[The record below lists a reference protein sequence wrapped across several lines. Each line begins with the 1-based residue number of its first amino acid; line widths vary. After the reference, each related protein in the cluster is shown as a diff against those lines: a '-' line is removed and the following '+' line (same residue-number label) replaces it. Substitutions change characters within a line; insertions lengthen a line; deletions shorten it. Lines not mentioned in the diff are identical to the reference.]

1 MGAVSTDI
9 DEAEPG
15 PTTSSGEST
24 RRPGRRRSSATTAQ
38 RIGVAAVAVVA
49 VVLAIVCCDAAP
61 TGSAVIDA
69 AYRAAFVVATVLAG
83 ARARRWSL
91 LTAAGIVSVGVDGW
105 MIVPAVAAIGLGIL
119 LAWRNRRDRVVGA
132 VAGAL
137 VAVCALRLSWP
148 ASPTGATAVLAA
160 LSVVPLWI
168 SGYRVA
174 RRGTRRQIRWIVAGL
189 AAVALLGVLAG
200 AALALT
206 QRGRLVDAAEASLDA
221 ANAVTGGT
229 TDGDASFDT
238 SQEQFE
244 TVASTSASW
253 WAAPARL
260 VPVVAQNVRAVGVAA
275 QAGAD
280 LSGVAA
286 ELSEQVD
293 YDALQRE
300 DGSIDVGRLAGF
312 RPAAEQA
319 EAAVERA
326 RADVDALGSPWL
338 VPPISDQLSEL
349 QGHLDDAGASTALG
363 AEATRRLPAI
373 LGAEGTRRYLLLLG
387 NPAEARDVGGHL
399 GNWAELTVTD
409 GDIEVVEVGTPYELF
424 GPGTQPRPT
433 LDDPDRYPPSL
444 VEIDPTLFPQNWGA
458 TADLSTVAALAAE
471 LYPQVAGGQPID
483 GVLYADPLAFA
494 ALLQLTGPVRA
505 GELQLDAD
513 TAVDFLTRGQFEG
526 AQNQDQAVSDV
537 IELALERLTTSRL
550 PSGRELGSTFGEVV
564 RRGHLQFALT
574 GEDGGELLSIAGL
587 DQQLGA
593 PDGGDV
599 VAVLNRNANP
609 SKIDA
614 YLRRSIDYDVRWDP
628 ANGQVRSRV
637 IVTLHNDA
645 PSSGL
650 DPEVLGSAPGAAPGT
665 NRTQLS
671 VLSPFDAVGALVD
684 GAPAPI
690 GSRRDLPGLRRHT
703 VTVDVPPGG
712 RRDVVI
718 DLAGEVDAGPL
729 YRLRWYNQPL
739 LQPDESRLII
749 RPVDATLPGGGSE
762 GRVEIDDDRV
772 VDVIVGAQ
780 E

>member
-1 MGAVSTDI
+1 
-9 DEAEPG
+9 
-15 PTTSSGEST
+15 
-24 RRPGRRRSSATTAQ
+24 
-38 RIGVAAVAVVA
+38 
-49 VVLAIVCCDAAP
+49 
-61 TGSAVIDA
+61 
-69 AYRAAFVVATVLAG
+69 
-83 ARARRWSL
+83 
-91 LTAAGIVSVGVDGW
+91 
-105 MIVPAVAAIGLGIL
+105 MIVPAVVAIGLGIL
-119 LAWRNRRDRVVGA
+119 LAWRNRRDRVIGA
-132 VAGAL
+132 AAGAL
-137 VAVCALRLSWP
+137 VAVCALQLSWP
-148 ASPTGATAVLAA
+148 ATPVGATAVLGA
-160 LSVVPLWI
+160 LAVVPLWI

-174 RRGTRRQIRWIVAGL
+174 RRTTRRRVRWIVATL
-189 AAVALLGVLAG
+189 AALALLGVLAG

-229 TDGDASFDT
+229 PDGDASFAA
-238 SQEQFE
+238 SRQQFE
-244 TVASTSASW
+244 SVADSASSW

-286 ELSEQVD
+286 ELSDQVD
-293 YDALQRE
+293 YDSLQRE
-300 DGSIDVGRLAGF
+300 DGSIDVAGLAGF

-319 EAAVERA
+319 EAAVDRA
-326 RADVDALGSPWL
+326 RTDVAELASPWL
-338 VPPISDQLSEL
+338 APQIADQLAEL
-349 QGHLDDAGASTALG
+349 QGHLDDAGSSTALG
-363 AEATRRLPAI
+363 AEATRRLPTI
-373 LGAEGTRRYLLLLG
+373 LGADGTRRYLLLLG

-409 GDIEVVEVGTPYELF
+409 GDIEVVAVGTPYELF
-424 GPGTQPRPT
+424 GPGSLSRPV
-433 LDDPDRYPPSL
+433 LDDADRYPPSL

-483 GVLYADPLAFA
+483 GVIYADPLAFA
-494 ALLQLTGPVRA
+494 ALLELTGPVRS
-505 GELQLDAD
+505 GELQLDAEN
-513 TAVDFLTRGQFEG
+513 AVEFLTKDQFEA
-526 AQNQDQAVSDV
+526 AQNQDEAVSDLV
-537 IELALERLTTSRL
+537 ELALERLTTSRL
-550 PSGRELGSTFGEVV
+550 PSAQELGATFGEVV

-574 GEDGGELLSIAGL
+574 GDEGGQLLSLAGL
-587 DQQLGA
+587 DQAIGV
-593 PDGGDV
+593 PDGTDV

-628 ANGQVRSRV
+628 SDGTVRSRV

-650 DPEVLGSAPGAAPGT
+650 DQEVLGGAPGAAPGT

-684 GAPAPI
+684 GAPTPI

-703 VTVDVPPGG
+703 LTVDVPAGG

-718 DLAGEVDAGPL
+718 DLSGEVDPGPI

-739 LQPDESRLII
+739 LQADESQLII
-749 RPVDATLPGGGSE
+749 RPVDATLPGGGSD
-762 GRVEIDDDRV
+762 GRVAIDDDRV
-772 VDVIVGAQ
+772 VDIVVGVQ